1 MCIVNRTKKKNLLS
15 HDNFSII
22 QKEGCFTEIKFTK
35 ALSDEVQC
43 GFLIKHYMESGN
55 IAVGNISSV
64 H

>member
-1 MCIVNRTKKKNLLS
+1 MCIVNGLRKRTYY
-15 HDNFSII
+15 HMGNFSII

-43 GFLIKHYMESGN
+43 GFLIKHDTESGN

-64 H
+64 L